1 MLINKKTDKCILYLD
16 YWPLKK
22 NKATIEIKIYG
33 YNIKDDAGENPI
45 HLCLDQN
52 EKYVFSIQSKI

>member
-33 YNIKDDAGENPI
+33 YNIKDDAGETPYI
-45 HLCLDQN
+45 
-52 EKYVFSIQSKI
+52 YV